1 MLQVPAPYTA
11 PLPPNTE
18 PYMGYSPSS
27 SHAMPQSTTAI
38 PSVFQPPMHQPRP
51 PQSRGTPRSS
61 LSGQGSPSISPLKH
75 MTDSSNYPPQDASM
89 SPASMTPT
97 NATNLPIS
105 NVSPPTVYSS
115 LAPEFSS
122 RAPAISRSNSR
133 GSDASASDSSL
144 AIQSKEDLQA
154 LSHVRKLLRGNGYS
168 SQKGSLVEFIT
179 GEAPV
184 VPVLDYLEHAKAGA
198 W

>member
-1 MLQVPAPYTA
+1 
-11 PLPPNTE
+11 
-18 PYMGYSPSS
+18 MGYSPSS
-27 SHAMPQSTTAI
+27 NNNGPATSTSI
-38 PSVFQPPMHQPRP
+38 PSVFQPPVHQPQP
-51 PQSRGTPRSS
+51 PQPRGSPRSS
-61 LSGQGSPSISPLKH
+61 LSGQGSSSISPLKQ
-75 MTDSSNYPPQDASM
+75 TGSPKLTSSANQTVQNASM
-89 SPASMTPT
+89 SPTSMTPNNGST
-97 NATNLPIS
+97 LSAQPA
-105 NVSPPTVYSS
+105 SPPSTLSPF
-115 LAPEFSS
+115 APHSSS
-122 RAPAISRSNSR
+122 RPLAISRSNSR

-168 SQKGSLVEFIT
+168 GQKGSVVDFIM